1 MILFHVA
8 DKYPPRSQGTPNLQ
22 YVAEVGAI
30 KRLRCG
36 VIGQPPP
43 TIIWFKDDKPLQLSE
58 RVRNLNN
65 NKTIKIKTVGLRDQG
80 NYTCIAENTL
90 GKLNLTLELRVHQGR
105 RDKIEK
111 TKLSPKQ
118 LTKTVGWRWGAN
130 TNLRMQ
136 QSSGK
141 PQVCFSFCFG
151 NKLKFD
157 FTRFGT
163 GGLFP
168 SVVRQTVYK

>member
-1 MILFHVA
+1 MIVFHVA

-22 YVAEVGAI
+22 YAAEVGAI

-36 VIGQPPP
+36 VTGQPPP

-65 NKTIKIKTVGLRDQG
+65 NKTIKIRDQG

-90 GKLNLTLELRVHQGR
+90 GKLNLTLELIVRKGR

-111 TKLSPKQ
+111 TKLEQKQ
-118 LTKTVGWRWGAN
+118 ITKTIEDEEQIQN
-130 TNLRMQ
+130 SKCSNLLTNL
-136 QSSGK
+136 
-141 PQVCFSFCFG
+141 
-151 NKLKFD
+151 KLFY
-157 FTRFGT
+157 FFW
-163 GGLFP
+163 
-168 SVVRQTVYK
+168 Q